1 MVRDPQTGLHRAMYL
16 ADGTAVPQL
25 APEQPTSPL
34 KMAVF
39 RDIGRHWWGEGV
51 LYGIFKETFMGV
63 YMYILYNKG
72 PIEVYIYMLWLSLW
86 FMVMDVT
93 EEEPVFFLNILW

>member
-1 MVRDPQTGLHRAMYL
+1 VVRDPQTGLHRAMYL

-39 RDIGRHWWGEGV
+39 RDIGRH
-51 LYGIFKETFMGV
+51 
-63 YMYILYNKG
+63 
-72 PIEVYIYMLWLSLW
+72 
-86 FMVMDVT
+86 
-93 EEEPVFFLNILW
+93 